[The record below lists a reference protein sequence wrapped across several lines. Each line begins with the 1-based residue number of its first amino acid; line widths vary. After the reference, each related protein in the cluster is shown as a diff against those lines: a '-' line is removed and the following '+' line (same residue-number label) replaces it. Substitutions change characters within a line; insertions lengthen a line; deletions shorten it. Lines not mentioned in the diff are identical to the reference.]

1 MSTPQL
7 SPQELVADS
16 DPLLGRVGSAFY
28 FVPETLA
35 RGKEIG
41 LGGLRYY
48 FLGRG
53 GVLGDVEAPVVQS
66 AFGYFAGP
74 LVARMWDSS
83 RELTSLSPR
92 EVGRRYVEDSREF
105 GRRHFAAVGGL
116 GDFCSAAERVVA
128 SVDPAGLAL
137 YAGLAAEPLAE
148 DEPARAM
155 QLVTVLRELR
165 GSAHLLAVIVS
176 GLEPRIAHYLRRP
189 GDYAT
194 FGYPEDALPEVT
206 DGHRAAL
213 GAADALT
220 DRLMAQAYGALTG
233 AERAALA
240 AAVEAMAAALDT
252 PAA

>member
-1 MSTPQL
+1 MSPQQL
-7 SPQELVADS
+7 SPEEFVAGS
-16 DPLLGRVGSAFY
+16 DPVIGRVGSAFY

-74 LVARMWDSS
+74 MVAQMWDSA

-92 EVGRRYVEDSREF
+92 EVGRRYVEDSRAF
-105 GRRHFAAVGGL
+105 GRRHFTGLEGL
-116 GDFCSAAERVVA
+116 GAFCVAAEKVVA
-128 SVDPAGLAL
+128 TVDPAGLAL

-165 GSAHLLAVIVS
+165 GSIHLMAVVVS
-176 GLEPRIAHYLRRP
+176 GLEPRVAHYLRRP

-194 FGYPEDALPEVT
+194 FGYPEGELPDVSDEHRSALV
-206 DGHRAAL
+206 
-213 GAADALT
+213 AADGLT
-220 DRLMAQAYGALTG
+220 DRLMAAAYSKLSGP
-233 AERAALA
+233 ERATMAF
-240 AAVEAMAAALDT
+240 AVDRMAAAL
-252 PAA
+252 

>member
-1 MSTPQL
+1 M
-7 SPQELVADS
+7 SPQQPSPEELVTAC
-16 DPLLGRVGSAFY
+16 DPLIGRVGSAFY

-66 AFGYFAGP
+66 AFGYFAGH
-74 LVARMWDSS
+74 LVVRMWDSA

-92 EVGRRYVEDSREF
+92 EVGRRYVEDSRLF
-105 GRRHFAAVGGL
+105 GRRHFADIDGL
-116 GDFCSAAERVVA
+116 ADFCAAAERVA
-128 SVDPAGLAL
+128 ATVDPAGLAL
-137 YAGLAAEPLAE
+137 YAGLAAEPLA
-148 DEPARAM
+148 DDLPARAM

-165 GSAHLLAVIVS
+165 GSAHLVAVVVS

-194 FGYPEDALPEVT
+194 FGYPEDELPSVT
-206 DGHRAAL
+206 DEHRAGLA
-213 GAADALT
+213 AADALT
-220 DRLMAQAYGALTG
+220 DRMMAEVYRSLSGE
-233 AERAALA
+233 ERAALA
-240 AAVEAMAAALDT
+240 TGIGAMAAALEA